1 MITDQ
6 PDHARGRSPLRGP
19 LSAAPSFASCAL
31 NIVSWRQNLGT
42 ASSAR
47 RKCRILWCFF
57 AAATAEKIAIR
68 WRAADVSPGVYLGTE
83 SNRVV
88 IPANPGS
95 QSGVARARIKEYKE
109 FWIP

>member
-1 MITDQ
+1 M
-6 PDHARGRSPLRGP
+6 
-19 LSAAPSFASCAL
+19 
-31 NIVSWRQNLGT
+31 
-42 ASSAR
+42 
-47 RKCRILWCFF
+47 
-57 AAATAEKIAIR
+57 
-68 WRAADVSPGVYLGTE
+68 GTE